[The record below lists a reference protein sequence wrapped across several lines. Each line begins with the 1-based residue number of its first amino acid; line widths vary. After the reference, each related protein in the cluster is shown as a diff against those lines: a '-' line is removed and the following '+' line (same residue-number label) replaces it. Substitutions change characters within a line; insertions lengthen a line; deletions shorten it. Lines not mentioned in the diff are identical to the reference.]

1 MNLLDVK
8 DLNIRFDDK
17 EVVKDISFS
26 VAHREKVALV
36 GESGSGKS
44 VSAMSLMRLLP
55 GSVVGGSAHY
65 DGKDLL
71 ALSENEVRDLCSTEL
86 AMIFQE
92 PMTALNPLYTV
103 GHQIAE
109 VYRLRKGLDLSLIHI

>member
-55 GSVVGGSAHY
+55 GSVC
-65 DGKDLL
+65 L
-71 ALSENEVRDLCSTEL
+71 
-86 AMIFQE
+86 
-92 PMTALNPLYTV
+92 LYTSPSP
-103 GHQIAE
+103 
-109 VYRLRKGLDLSLIHI
+109 RD

>member
-1 MNLLDVK
+1 MNVGG
-8 DLNIRFDDK
+8 DDK
-17 EVVKDISFS
+17 EVGEDSSFS
-26 VAHREKVALV
+26 GAHREKGALV
-36 GESGSGKS
+36 GEEGDGKS
-44 VSAMSLMRLLP
+44 GSAMSLMRLLP

-109 VYRLRKGLDLSLIHI
+109 VYRLRKGLDRQIGRA

>member
-44 VSAMSLMRLLP
+44 VSAMSLM
-55 GSVVGGSAHY
+55 
-65 DGKDLL
+65 
-71 ALSENEVRDLCSTEL
+71 
-86 AMIFQE
+86 
-92 PMTALNPLYTV
+92 
-103 GHQIAE
+103 
-109 VYRLRKGLDLSLIHI
+109 LSLIHI